1 MNMYNMF
8 IGKCEILK
16 LKKREQEVLKE
27 LNNDGSFMKS
37 KSGTIFDFKTLRL
50 QRELKL
56 LQTKLKLLSSDENDI
71 A

>member
-1 MNMYNMF
+1 MNMYNMS